1 MLHLISEIRTLLK
14 LHSIITNKLS
24 SVTAVHGGCVV
35 IGIFSHVLQLVSD
48 TVSQTSLVDKYTTLY
63 ESTQGI
69 MDEHF
74 GGLLQNKDLKDMHS
88 AILDLYDQVR

>member
-14 LHSIITNKLS
+14 LHSCITNKLS